1 MKKLSLL
8 LAIIMVL
15 GCVFTGF
22 VACDKEETP
31 DNSDGGDKTSTPKP
45 YMVCLGDS
53 ITYGQDGDP
62 SVDEGTRMKNP
73 YPTIIKNQ
81 LRYDVEN
88 LAVPGATVSTAIE
101 RDNSDGGP
109 KIRPSIFEQLD
120 LIEGTPDIISIMGGV
135 NDSGS
140 VVIGENSASNRDTKT
155 FYGAMRV
162 LISELKVNY
171 PDAYIFFITP
181 LRTKTHQDPTNEH
194 EKLTKVATA
203 IKTICAEFEV
213 PVYDA
218 YTEIEID
225 FGDPDTSSDGVHIAS
240 KVIKNDVAPKI
251 IQFIKDNYK
260 VAE

>member
-62 SVDEGTRMKNP
+62 SVDAGTRMKTP

-88 LAVPGATVSTAIE
+88 LAVPGATITTAIK
-101 RDNSDGGP
+101 RPDDS
-109 KIRPSIFEQLD
+109 IRPSIFEQLD

-140 VVIGENSASNRDTKT
+140 VVIGENSATNRDTKN
-155 FYGAMRV
+155 FYGAMRS
-162 LISELKVNY
+162 LISELKMNY
-171 PDAYIFFITP
+171 PDAFIFFITP
-181 LRTKTHQDPTNEH
+181 LRTQTNQDPTNESS
-194 EKLTKVATA
+194 KLTQVATA
-203 IKTICAEFEV
+203 IKTICAEFEI

-225 FGDPDTSSDGVHIAS
+225 FTDPDTSSDGVHIAS

>member
-1 MKKLSLL
+1 MKKLSFL
-8 LAIIMVL
+8 LALIMII
-15 GCVFTGF
+15 GCAFTSLVG
-22 VACDKEETP
+22 CEKEDTDKDDT
-31 DNSDGGDKTSTPKP
+31 DKGSTSTDKT

-53 ITYGQDGDP
+53 ITYGQDGAP
-62 SVDEGTRMKNP
+62 GKEGQQMKTP

-88 LAVPGATVSTAIE
+88 LAVPGATITTAIK
-101 RDNSDGGP
+101 RPDNS
-109 KIRPSIFEQLD
+109 IRPSIFEQLD
-120 LIEGTPDIISIMGGV
+120 LIEGTPDVISIMGGV
-135 NDSGS
+135 NDSGT

-162 LISELKVNY
+162 LISDLMVNY

-181 LRTKTHQDPTNEH
+181 LRTDSHQDPTNEGD
-194 EKLTKVATA
+194 KLTQVATA
-203 IKTICAEFEV
+203 IKTICAEFNI

-225 FGDPDTSSDGVHIAS
+225 FNDPDTSSDGVHIAAN
-240 KVIKNDVAPKI
+240 VIKNTVAPKI

-260 VAE
+260 PAE

>member
-8 LAIIMVL
+8 LALIMVF

-22 VACDKEETP
+22 VACAKDDDSDKGEP
-31 DNSDGGDKTSTPKP
+31 SGGGTSTAKP

-62 SVDEGTRMKNP
+62 GVDAGTRMKTP

-88 LAVPGATVSTAIE
+88 LAVPGATVSTAI
-101 RDNSDGGP
+101 RRPDNSL
-109 KIRPSIFEQLD
+109 RPSIFEQLD

-140 VVIGENSASNRDTKT
+140 VVLGENSAANRDTAT
-155 FYGAMRV
+155 FYGAMRS
-162 LISELKVNY
+162 LISELKMNY

-181 LRTKTHQDPTNEH
+181 LRTQSNQDPTNESS
-194 EKLTKVATA
+194 KLTQVATA
-203 IKTICAEFEV
+203 IKTICAEFEI

-225 FGDPDTSSDGVHIAS
+225 FTDPDTSSDGVHIAS

-260 VAE
+260 QDK